1 MVVTRNHQRADPML
15 TRFWNNAHGGVA
27 PLIAMAIIPLF
38 AAVGCAVDFGR
49 ANALRTAM
57 QGALDSTALTLA
69 AQNGQGVDQA
79 PQIFNASF
87 AHPEVQNLSVKGTA
101 DELSPNLGDGRGQA
115 AAA

>member
-1 MVVTRNHQRADPML
+1 ML
-15 TRFWNNAHGGVA
+15 ARFWNNAQGGVA

-69 AQNGQGVDQA
+69 AAAQNGQGVDQA

-87 AHPEVQNLSVKGTA
+87 VHPEVQNLSVKGTA